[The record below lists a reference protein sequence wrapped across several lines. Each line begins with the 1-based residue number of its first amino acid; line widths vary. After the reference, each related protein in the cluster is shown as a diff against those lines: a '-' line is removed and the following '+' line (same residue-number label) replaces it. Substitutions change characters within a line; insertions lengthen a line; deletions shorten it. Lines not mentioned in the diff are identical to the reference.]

1 MCVFLFVSIYSIYL
15 LKKELT
21 FGNPKVTKMLNVTTI
36 VDKINTNL
44 EEKLSANW
52 ETVSEKVQDI
62 LTYSPYE

>member
-1 MCVFLFVSIYSIYL
+1 
-15 LKKELT
+15 
-21 FGNPKVTKMLNVTTI
+21 MLNVTTI

-62 LTYSPYE
+62 LTYSPHE